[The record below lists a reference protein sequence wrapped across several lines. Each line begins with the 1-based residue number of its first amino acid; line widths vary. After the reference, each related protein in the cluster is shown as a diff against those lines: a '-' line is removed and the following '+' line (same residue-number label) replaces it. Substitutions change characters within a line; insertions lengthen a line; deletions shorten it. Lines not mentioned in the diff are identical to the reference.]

1 MERQNITLSLTKSL
15 LKKAK
20 AVAARK
26 EKSLSEFL
34 RESLEEKVRESTGYK
49 KAMDRQLKLMKK
61 GFDLGIKE
69 RIEVS
74 RKEIHERR

>member
-1 MERQNITLSLTKSL
+1 MERQNITLSLPKSL

-26 EKSLSEFL
+26 EKSLSELL
-34 RESLEEKVRESTGYK
+34 RESLEEQVRESTGYK

-61 GFDLGIKE
+61 GFDFGIKE
-69 RIEVS
+69 RIAVS
-74 RKEIHERR
+74 REEIHERR